1 MAGVRHCRGLV
12 SEVLA
17 RSLWV
22 VPVVTV
28 ALMMVPLI
36 DAAGEEPPAGPG
48 TGVGCE
54 WGSCGVGA
62 YDPGAAGTVQQ
73 SDTGSSRQAGSG
85 TNASGTGDGSAAQVD
100 PNACGWKP
108 LPVTPI
114 AGSVLWH
121 GGDAA
126 SGYVEYSNCP
136 ADPAAGSAGNFR
148 FVPNPAPG
156 AAPVPPPPPTPEELA
171 QRAYQQLPIPVPS
184 MNFGP
189 DSSRVAVKYWLYMWV
204 TDPGTVTATAA
215 AGAVSVTAVAR
226 LSSVTWTMGEP
237 ASAENL
243 SSRSAPVTCKGPGV
257 DPGPSVDT
265 TAQPADGSCAY
276 MFQVRST
283 PERTGGS
290 GTWPVTATANWTI
303 TWAANTGQAGTLA
316 APPRVSTTQVRVGAW
331 STVLVADGASGPG
344 G

>member
-1 MAGVRHCRGLV
+1 MLT
-12 SEVLA
+12 

-22 VPVVTV
+22 VPVVSV

-36 DAAGEEPPAGPG
+36 DVAGEEPPAGPG

-62 YDPGAAGTVQQ
+62 YDPGAAGTAQQ
-73 SDTGSSRQAGSG
+73 SDTDSSRQTGSG
-85 TNASGTGDGSAAQVD
+85 TNASGTGDGSS
-100 PNACGWKP
+100 ACGWKP

-171 QRAYQQLPIPVPS
+171 QQAYQQLPIPVPS

-189 DSSRVAVKYWLYMWV
+189 DSSRVAVRYWL
-204 TDPGTVTATAA
+204 
-215 AGAVSVTAVAR
+215 
-226 LSSVTWTMGEP
+226 
-237 ASAENL
+237 
-243 SSRSAPVTCKGPGV
+243 
-257 DPGPSVDT
+257 
-265 TAQPADGSCAY
+265 
-276 MFQVRST
+276 
-283 PERTGGS
+283 
-290 GTWPVTATANWTI
+290 
-303 TWAANTGQAGTLA
+303 
-316 APPRVSTTQVRVGAW
+316 
-331 STVLVADGASGPG
+331 
-344 G
+344 